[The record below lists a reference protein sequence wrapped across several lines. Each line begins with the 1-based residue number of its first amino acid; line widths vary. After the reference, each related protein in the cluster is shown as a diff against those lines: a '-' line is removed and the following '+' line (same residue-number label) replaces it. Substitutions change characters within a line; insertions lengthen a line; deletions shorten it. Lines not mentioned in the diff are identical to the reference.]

1 MREMI
6 FAVICAV
13 AGTCLTCL
21 LGANVFTGPM
31 SVFPLLGQALR
42 SLSLSGG
49 VGNAAA
55 WCIYALL
62 CALPLAGLWPPRRR
76 RSWADALFVLAA
88 AYSLWLWR
96 MLANPTRLIPFYM
109 QEREEVYGM
118 MAGGVLIALLIGGA
132 LLRLMEERETGRMVR
147 TAEKTVCA
155 FAMLAGYGAGM
166 NCASALLAAQSAIDR
181 GYAAFLC
188 LCSLAQT
195 GALVRMLGA
204 AADLLFSVQWGW
216 FDEANASL
224 SDVLARR
231 SRMLL
236 IVTVFSALLANAA
249 ALLMAFRV
257 SDSNVQLDIPLTELI
272 AAVCCML
279 LSRFIR
285 EGVRIKA
292 ENDEFV

>member
-21 LGANVFTGPM
+21 PGTDAFSGPM

-49 VGNAAA
+49 VGNAIA

-76 RSWADALFVLAA
+76 WADALFALAA

-96 MLANPTRLIPFYM
+96 MLANPTRLIPFYV
-109 QEREEVYGM
+109 QGTEEVYGM
-118 MAGGVLIALLIGGA
+118 MAGGVLIALIIGGA
-132 LLRLMEERETGRMVR
+132 LLRLMEERETRRMVR

-166 NCASALLAAQSAIDR
+166 NCAIALLAAQSAIDR

-204 AADLLFSVQWGW
+204 AADLLFSVQRGW
-216 FDEANASL
+216 FDETNASL
-224 SDVLARR
+224 ADELARR
-231 SRMLL
+231 SRVLL

-257 SDSNVQLDIPLTELI
+257 SDSNVQLDIPLSELI

-285 EGVRIKA
+285 EGVRIKT